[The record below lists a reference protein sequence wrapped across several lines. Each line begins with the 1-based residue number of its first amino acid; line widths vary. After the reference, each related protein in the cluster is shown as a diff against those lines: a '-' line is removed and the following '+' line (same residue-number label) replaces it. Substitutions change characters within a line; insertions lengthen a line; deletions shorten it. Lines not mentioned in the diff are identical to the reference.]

1 MKQGLKENWKQFAI
15 LVIVNAFVGGM
26 VGLERSVLPDLAES
40 KFDLNGNAVVLSFI
54 ITFGLAKAIT
64 NYFAGKYAGT
74 FGRKKILVL
83 GWLFGLPVPFLLIFA
98 TSWNTILVA
107 NIFLGIN
114 QGLAWST
121 TVLMKIDLV
130 GEKNRGLAMG
140 INEFSGYLAISVLA
154 FVSSWLAVEYG
165 IHPYPFY
172 LGIVIA
178 FLGLLFSVFLV
189 RDTTTIA
196 ALEKSNAPGQS
207 SKRIFSD
214 TTWYHKNLSSV
225 TQAGFVNN
233 LNDAMAWGIIP
244 VWMNHQGYSLSEIG
258 MVAAI
263 YPALWGIG
271 QLFSG
276 KLGDLFC
283 KKDLL
288 FYGMLLQAAA
298 IFLFPFMTSLHA
310 LFILSGIL
318 GIGTAL
324 VYPTFISAIA
334 ENTSAQNRPESLGVF
349 RFWRDFGYVA
359 GGLLVGISADWLGLV
374 FAIEIVAFVTLLSS
388 AIILVRMHCPTTVK
402 GLSEAKP

>member
-15 LVIVNAFVGGM
+15 LIVINAFVGGM
-26 VGLERSVLPDLAES
+26 VGLERSVLPDLAIS
-40 KFDLNGNAVVLSFI
+40 KFNLSGHTVILSFI
-54 ITFGLAKAIT
+54 ITFGLVKAIT
-64 NYFAGKYAGT
+64 NYFAGKYAGSL
-74 FGRKKILVL
+74 GRKKILVL

-98 TSWNTILVA
+98 SSWNMILLA

-114 QGLAWST
+114 QGLTWST

-140 INEFSGYLAISVLA
+140 LNEFAGYLAVSVMA
-154 FVSSWLAVEYG
+154 FLSSWIAVEYG

-172 LGIVIA
+172 MGILI
-178 FLGLLFSVFLV
+178 SVFGLTLSV
-189 RDTTTIA
+189 FFVDDTTGISS
-196 ALEKSNAPGQS
+196 LEKSNGLTQS
-207 SKRIFSD
+207 SKQIFTSI
-214 TTWYHKNLSSV
+214 TWKHHNLASV

-244 VWMNHQGYSLSEIG
+244 LWMNHEGYSLSEIG
-258 MVAAI
+258 MVSAV
-263 YPALWGIG
+263 YPAFWGIG

-288 FYGMLLQAAA
+288 FYGMLFQAIA
-298 IFLFPFMTSLHA
+298 IFLFPYMATLYSL
-310 LFILSGIL
+310 LILSSVL

-324 VYPTFISAIA
+324 VYPTFMSSIA
-334 ENTSAQNRPESLGVF
+334 ENTIPQNRPESLGVF

-359 GGLLVGISADWLGLV
+359 GGLLVGVSADWLGLV
-374 FAIEIVAFVTLLSS
+374 FCIEFVSLLTFLA
-388 AIILVRMHCPTTVK
+388 AIIIFVRMDCPTQI
-402 GLSEAKP
+402 KPVTIER